1 MSARAAHRLP
11 RLLRSTAAAALTGM
25 LAAVLV
31 LGGQAPASAHA
42 SLVSST
48 PEDGQRLATL
58 PDELTF
64 TFSEDIDSPAYA
76 VLNSPDGDQV
86 AAEEVEVDG
95 PTVRVAVVDDP
106 GAGTYTAAF
115 RVVSADG
122 HPVTGQLSF
131 VVGDGAPESPAA
143 GSEESAA
150 PSAGADGSAD
160 AAESGAESDV
170 ESRGAS
176 ASEDDAL
183 LEPWQWAVGLGLLAL
198 AAVLWL
204 LSRRARP

>member
-1 MSARAAHRLP
+1 MSARAAHRL
-11 RLLRSTAAAALTGM
+11 LRSIAAAALTGL
-25 LAAVLV
+25 LAGVFV

-150 PSAGADGSAD
+150 PSAGAGADGSAD

>member
-1 MSARAAHRLP
+1 MSARATHRPTGLS
-11 RLLRSTAAAALTGM
+11 RLHRASAAAALTGL

-48 PEDGQRLATL
+48 PQDGQRLDAL
-58 PDELTF
+58 PEELTF
-64 TFSEDIDSPAYA
+64 TFSEDIGSPAYA

-131 VVGDGAPESPAA
+131 VVGDGVLESPAA
-143 GSEESAA
+143 GSEESGGSD
-150 PSAGADGSAD
+150 PSA
-160 AAESGAESDV
+160 ESEAESDA
-170 ESRGAS
+170 ETRGAS